1 MCAPPPPPPIGGGPP
16 PPGGPPAAPP
26 FGLAPPLPGKPA
38 APKKYV
44 APKERKAP
52 VKSAYPLKTF
62 PEFSFEYWFNYF
74 YDEVSSP
81 AQQLRFFLEVS
92 PSENVYLPGSQIPD
106 LKKKQ
111 LLEEMLNIGFMAY
124 PTASRLSAD
133 EMFESMR
140 SKAGPP
146 AKAGYDLQ
154 DQGVRVVFRGD
165 GRTPDL
171 IQRVDGTKPQTRVDP
186 LKASRNFD
194 KAWHPWNDVNRA
206 NRVYFRK
213 GPNQDNCLFS
223 AISVTP
229 NFEVA
234 TKFPLLNELRSTN
247 PAALGT
253 AFVEVTDRKAA
264 APGRGP
270 QAHVTTLK
278 QKFEGT
284 KLLCSRTN
292 IYVVKMKGGWNTE
305 AYQADAFP
313 ERAFENLRW
322 VHHYAILKVIRVHYS
337 DDMNEGHLIVVED
350 LEWLQPVADL
360 KRQLGDAPLATLQKY
375 LSKIQN
381 QGRLAG
387 GIGGIHYV
395 PPGVEPPLKVKKVE
409 RFVWG

>member
-1 MCAPPPPPPIGGGPP
+1 MCAPPPPPPIGGAP

-26 FGLAPPLPGKPA
+26 FGAPPFPGPA

-44 APKERKAP
+44 APRKRVIP
-52 VKSAYPLKTF
+52 VKSAYPLSTVA
-62 PEFSFEYWFNYF
+62 EFSFEYWFNYF
-74 YDEVSSP
+74 YDEVP
-81 AQQLRFFLEVS
+81 GRADQEKYFLQIS
-92 PSENVYLPGSQIPD
+92 PSESTYLRANQVPD
-106 LKKKQ
+106 PKKKQ
-111 LLEEMLNIGFMAY
+111 LLEEMMNLGFMAY
-124 PTASRLSAD
+124 PTANRLGAD

-140 SKAGPP
+140 SKVGPP
-146 AKAGYDLQ
+146 AKAGYELQ
-154 DQGVRVVFRGD
+154 DLGVRVVFRGD
-165 GRTPDL
+165 GRSPDQ
-171 IQRVDGTKPQTRVDP
+171 IQRVDGTKPQTRVP
-186 LKASRNFD
+186 GLASSRNFD

-206 NRVYFRK
+206 NRVYYRK

-234 TKFPLLNELRSTN
+234 TKFPLLNELRATN
-247 PAALGT
+247 PGALGT
-253 AFVEVTDRKAA
+253 AYVEVTDRQAA
-264 APGRGP
+264 APAGGSGARVA
-270 QAHVTTLK
+270 QLK

-292 IYVVKMKGGWNTE
+292 IYVVKLKGGWNTE

-360 KRQLGDAPLATLQKY
+360 MRQLGVAPLATLQKY

-387 GIGGIHYV
+387 GSGGIHYV
-395 PPGVEPPLKVKKVE
+395 PPGVQPPLRVKKIE
-409 RFVWG
+409 KFVWG